1 MLTEA
6 LADPVF
12 GAQLPSM
19 QELKL
24 VIQNA
29 PVFAQA
35 LLSCHQAYRRN
46 SEQLA
51 SLDGHINR
59 LSPEPTAYEEVR
71 DFFQFVDNYIHDLDL
86 AGESLAEKLDMPN
99 SDASVVL
106 AKYLESRHG
115 LRLHKTEPGEDTIR
129 RFDATSRSLYLNPY
143 LPAATRSFQM
153 AFQVATLEQEER
165 IEAIAKRAD
174 FRTADA
180 HEVCKAGLRNYFAGA
195 TILPYQSFLKTA
207 KELRHDLAL
216 IAPRFGASLEQ
227 VAHRLSTL
235 QRPGSKGVPVFF
247 ARVDRAGNITK
258 RHSAAKLQFAR
269 YGAACPLWNVHQA
282 FEAPGRIIRQLAQ
295 TPDGVRFLCIS
306 TELAKGH
313 GGFGTPQPHYAI
325 AIGCEVSYA
334 QDFVYGDGLDLESKT
349 AYDPIGISCRIC
361 ERGNC
366 PQRAVPPL
374 KSKLTVH
381 RDRRDVLPYDIS

>member
-1 MLTEA
+1 
-6 LADPVF
+6 
-12 GAQLPSM
+12 
-19 QELKL
+19 
-24 VIQNA
+24 
-29 PVFAQA
+29 
-35 LLSCHQAYRRN
+35 
-46 SEQLA
+46 
-51 SLDGHINR
+51 HINR

-207 KELRHDLAL
+207 KE
-216 IAPRFGASLEQ
+216 
-227 VAHRLSTL
+227 
-235 QRPGSKGVPVFF
+235 
-247 ARVDRAGNITK
+247 
-258 RHSAAKLQFAR
+258 
-269 YGAACPLWNVHQA
+269 
-282 FEAPGRIIRQLAQ
+282 
-295 TPDGVRFLCIS
+295 
-306 TELAKGH
+306 
-313 GGFGTPQPHYAI
+313 
-325 AIGCEVSYA
+325 
-334 QDFVYGDGLDLESKT
+334 
-349 AYDPIGISCRIC
+349 
-361 ERGNC
+361 
-366 PQRAVPPL
+366 
-374 KSKLTVH
+374 
-381 RDRRDVLPYDIS
+381 